1 MADQFSRTRL
11 LVGDEPLARLAAAKV
26 AVFGVGGVGGFCV
39 EALAR
44 AGVGTLHLYDDDT
57 VSESNLNRQIV
68 ALHSTIGQPKAE
80 VMARR
85 VLDINPACQV
95 EVFRMFY
102 LPENADQVDLSQYD
116 YVVDCIDTVAAK
128 LDLVERCTTLQVPIL
143 SAMGSGNKLDP
154 TAFRVTDLSKTQG
167 CPLARVMRKELRK
180 RGITPPE
187 GGLLYGGTPHS
198 SPARRGGSFRRNRHP
213 ASLHRPPGHPRLHF
227 LRPRCRRTGGGQR
240 GHPGSGR
247 ILSQN
252 FLDKKECC
260 SRKAAALFF
269 IEAE

>member
-1 MADQFSRTRL
+1 MSDQFSRTRL
-11 LVGDEPLARLAAAKV
+11 LIGDAPLSRLAKARV
-26 AVFGVGGVGGFCV
+26 AVFGVGGVGGFCI

-68 ALHSTIGQPKAE
+68 ALHSTLGQPKAE

-85 VLDINPACQV
+85 ILDINPACQV

-180 RGITPPE
+180 RGINHLKVVYSTEEPLTPLQSAEEEAPA
-187 GGLLYGGTPHS
+187 GTDTRPR
-198 SPARRGGSFRRNRHP
+198 PTARR
-213 ASLHRPPGHPRLHF
+213 AI
-227 LRPRCRRTGGGQR
+227 
-240 GHPGSGR
+240 PGS
-247 ILSQN
+247 IS
-252 FLDKKECC
+252 FVP
-260 SRKAAALFF
+260 AAAGLVAASAVIRDLGGF
-269 IEAE
+269 